1 MSIPTLD
8 GITAKTI
15 ASQRLRTRV
24 LFSGPDDGTP
34 VIFVHG
40 NVSNA
45 TYWEETMLA
54 LPDGFRGIAADNRG
68 YGEADPDKVI
78 DATRGIADLS
88 DDLAAL
94 MDTLS
99 IEKAHVVGHSLGGS
113 VLWQFMMDYPGRILT
128 VTMAAPGSPYGFG
141 GSKGLDGE
149 MVFADGAGAGG
160 GAANPDFAKRLSEND
175 ASDEQGSPRF
185 IMNTFYWKPP
195 FKPAREEALLQAMHS
210 IHTHEKG
217 YPGDFV
223 PSDNFPGTAPG
234 KFGPNNALAALYNQ
248 DISALFAI
256 EPKPPVLWI
265 RGADDQIV
273 SNMSM
278 FDVAALG
285 KLGAIPGYPG
295 EDVMPPQPM
304 IDQTRAVMEKYTKA
318 GGTFSEIVFEDCGHT
333 PYIEK
338 PDAFNQHFHQHIS
351 GASS

>member
-1 MSIPTLD
+1 MTDIPVLD

-15 ASQRLRTRV
+15 ETTRLSTRV
-24 LFSGPDDGTP
+24 LFSGDEGGIP

-45 TYWEETMLA
+45 TFWEETMLA
-54 LPDGFRGIAADNRG
+54 LPSGYRGIAPDNRG
-68 YGEADPDKVI
+68 YGGADPEKLI
-78 DATRGIADLS
+78 DAKRGMGDFS

-94 MDTLS
+94 MDTLD

-113 VLWQFMMDYPGRILT
+113 ILWRFMMDYPDRILT
-128 VTMAAPGSPYGFG
+128 VTQAAPGSPYGFG
-141 GSKGLDGE
+141 GSKGTDGK

-160 GAANPDFAKRLSEND
+160 GAANPDFARRLSEND

-185 IMNTFYWKPP
+185 VMNTFYWKPP
-195 FKPAREEALLQAMHS
+195 FKPEREEALLQAMWS

-223 PSDNFPGTAPG
+223 SSENWPSTAPG
-234 KFGPNNALAALYNQ
+234 SYGPNNALAASNTGAVEPLYRI
-248 DISALFAI
+248 D
-256 EPKPPVLWI
+256 PKPSVLWI

-273 SNMSM
+273 ANQSM
-278 FDVAALG
+278 FDIATLG
-285 KLGAIPGYPG
+285 KLGVVPGYPG

-304 IDQTRAVMEKYTKA
+304 IDQTRAVMEQYAAA
-318 GGTFSEIVFEDCGHT
+318 GGSFEEVVFEECGHT

-338 PDAFNQHFHQHIS
+338 PDAFNELLHRHI
-351 GASS
+351 GAS